1 MERLFTM
8 LKIGDAVQI
17 RGERDEQVAR
27 VFGGEKEDTMVVTVA
42 EAAAQSIQQPET
54 NQSAIGLGN

>member
-8 LKIGDAVQI
+8 LKIGDIVQI

-27 VFGGEKEDTMVVTVA
+27 VFGSQTDATLVTI
-42 EAAAQSIQQPET
+42 AQNKPET
-54 NQSAIGLGN
+54 LGQREAKQCAVGMGN